1 MAAFRPYG
9 DNHRPTTGAGMQA
22 RYDSGDCTHCGKPII
37 AGQYF
42 SWARRGNTA
51 NTAAGKWHAN
61 CESPWTSPRSNNA
74 TQYSQVP
81 ATLVPVAPPPA
92 PPPVNTLTVTHNNAG
107 DITSAIAA
115 VAGTLREHSEAIGT
129 LANAMTTLQAQSQEH
144 ANDVTNRLDNTDAL
158 FADLAQQVNE
168 LRPINVVFTQSN
180 HTIVREVGVQHEQ
193 FMTLLEWLKIGSNVM
208 LVGPAGSG
216 KSTAAKK
223 IAELLD
229 LNYEEQG
236 IALSAYDL
244 IGNKDGHGVY
254 QETPIYRAW
263 TRPSLLLLDEMD
275 RWEPKALLR
284 INNGLANGIIDFPV
298 GQRVKCEETLIVAS
312 LNTYGFGSKGAYVA
326 NKLDG
331 SSRDRFVK
339 IEWNYDNKFE
349 RALIGRTGNDHIDAL
364 TDEWVTLVQNARAAV
379 TASGTEGIVISP
391 RASLT
396 GAKAIRSG
404 LLTNEKIVSGVFGD
418 LRRPEICSIWPTI
431 GADIEAF
438 ARRTSVT
445 ATNVTTAAPTVNLST
460 VTI

>member
-1 MAAFRPYG
+1 
-9 DNHRPTTGAGMQA
+9 MQA
-22 RYDSGDCTHCGKPII
+22 RYDSGDCVHCGRPII

-51 NTAAGKWHAN
+51 NTPSGKWHAN
-61 CESPWTSPRSNNA
+61 CESPWTSPRGNTT
-74 TQYSQVP
+74 TQYAQVP
-81 ATLVPVAPPPA
+81 ATLVPTPTPPTPTITA
-92 PPPVNTLTVTHNNAG
+92 ANVTLTHNANG
-107 DITSAIAA
+107 DITSAIAQ
-115 VAGTLREHSEAIGT
+115 VAGTLKEHGEAIGT
-129 LANAMTTLQAQSQEH
+129 LANALTTLQTQSQEH
-144 ANDVTNRLDNTDAL
+144 ANDVTTRLNTVDEL

-180 HTIVREVGVQHEQ
+180 HTITRELGVQHGQ
-193 FMTLLEWLKIGSNVM
+193 FMTLLKWLKIRRNIM

-216 KSTAAKK
+216 KSTAAKH
-223 IAELLD
+223 IASLLE

-244 IGNKDGHGVY
+244 IGYKDGNGIY
-254 QETPIYRAW
+254 QSTPIYRAW

-298 GQRVKCEETLIVAS
+298 GQVTKDPETLIIAS

-364 TDEWVTLVQNARAAV
+364 TDEWITLVQNARAAAL
-379 TASGTEGIVISP
+379 ASGIEGIVISP
-391 RASLT
+391 RASLAGT
-396 GAKAIRSG
+396 EAIRSG
-404 LLTNEKIVSGVFGD
+404 LFTNEEIVSGIFGD
-418 LRRPEICSIWPTI
+418 LRRPEICSIWPSI

-438 ARRTSVT
+438 AARTSVS
-445 ATNVTTAAPTVNLST
+445 ATNITTAVPTVNLSR